1 MFRLLE
7 GKTVNL
13 KIMEKDDL
21 PFFMSW
27 VNNPDFFGEY
37 NPLHQMSKTELEKLL
52 DNPSDFKPFF
62 IERKDGSKIGF
73 IAHFHVLHLGT
84 GTKQL
89 EIGYALLPSERGKG
103 YGTEALEMMVDYLFL
118 ARDTVRIQVQTDPR
132 NVASQRIIEKAGFK
146 KEGTLRKI
154 LFMRGELR
162 DCYIYSILRDEWKE
176 PRILTKTA

>member
-1 MFRLLE
+1 
-7 GKTVNL
+7 
-13 KIMEKDDL
+13 
-21 PFFMSW
+21 
-27 VNNPDFFGEY
+27 
-37 NPLHQMSKTELEKLL
+37 
-52 DNPSDFKPFF
+52 
-62 IERKDGSKIGF
+62 
-73 IAHFHVLHLGT
+73 LGT

-132 NVASQRIIEKAGFK
+132 NVASQRIIEKVGFK